1 MIALGRVEVL
11 TALVAV
17 ETVVLALLALLLIGL
32 LRSHAEIL
40 RRLPDAAGDADH
52 AAHAGTARRPP
63 DTGGHGDP
71 ATLPAHLPGP
81 RGTGGPVVDI
91 VGSTLDGAQMSI
103 SPARTDTLIAFLS
116 SGCLTCKTF
125 WDGLRADRRE
135 PLPQNIRLLVVVKDR
150 EMESPSRLRD
160 LAPPDIPVVMSSQA
174 WTDYD
179 VAMSPYF
186 LFVEA
191 AGGTVRSEGSAS
203 SWEQVH
209 SLLRDA
215 IEDDRLLAQDSPGPL
230 PESRPGSRP

>member
-40 RRLPDAAGDADH
+40 RRLPEAAGDTEH
-52 AAHAGTARRPP
+52 GEGAARPP
-63 DTGGHGDP
+63 TDAGGQRDR

-81 RGTGGPVVDI
+81 RGAGGPVVDI

-103 SPARTDTLIAFLS
+103 SPAKTDTLVAFLS

-160 LAPPDIPVVMSSQA
+160 LAPPDLPVVMSSQA

-191 AGGTVRSEGSAS
+191 DGGTVRSEGSAS

-215 IEDDRLLAQDSPGPL
+215 IEDDRLMARDSQ
-230 PESRPGSRP
+230 ESRP

>member
-1 MIALGRVEVL
+1 MPVISPAVTALGRVEVL

-40 RRLPDAAGDADH
+40 RRLPDTAADADH
-52 AAHAGTARRPP
+52 AEHAGGPGERAN
-63 DTGGHGDP
+63 
-71 ATLPAHLPGP
+71 LPAHLPGP
-81 RGTGGPVVDI
+81 RGAGGPVVDI

-103 SPARTDTLIAFLS
+103 SPAKTDTLVAFLS

-135 PLPQNIRLLVVVKDR
+135 PLPQNLRLLVVVKDP

-160 LAPPDIPVVMSSQA
+160 LAPSDIPVVMSSQA

-186 LFVEA
+186 LFIEA

-215 IEDDRLLAQDSPGPL
+215 IEDDRLMAQDSTG
-230 PESRPGSRP
+230 SRPGSRT

>member
-1 MIALGRVEVL
+1 MTGAVTAMGRVEVL

-17 ETVVLALLALLLIGL
+17 ETVVLALLALVLVGL

-40 RRLPDAAGDADH
+40 RRLPDTTSEAGGHDHPDGAAAAGGS
-52 AAHAGTARRPP
+52 AAARPRM
-63 DTGGHGDP
+63 TS
-71 ATLPAHLPGP
+71 HLPGP

-91 VGSTLDGAQMSI
+91 VGSTLDGAQMSV
-103 SPARTDTLIAFLS
+103 SPSKTDTLVAFLS

-135 PLPQNIRLLVVVKDR
+135 PLPDDIRLLVVVKDR
-150 EMESPSRLRD
+150 EMESPSRLRE
-160 LAPPDIPVVMSSQA
+160 LAPSDIPVLMSSQA

-186 LFVEA
+186 LFVGA
-191 AGGTVRSEGSAS
+191 ASGTVRSEGSAS
-203 SWEQVH
+203 SWEQVR

-215 IEDDRLLAQDSPGPL
+215 IEDERLMSQDTP
-230 PESRPGSRP
+230 

>member
-1 MIALGRVEVL
+1 MPVIALSRIDVL

-17 ETVVLALLALLLIGL
+17 ETVVLALLALLVIGL

-40 RRLPDAAGDADH
+40 RRLPEVDAEGTVTHDAAGPEE
-52 AAHAGTARRPP
+52 AGGRP
-63 DTGGHGDP
+63 TM
-71 ATLPAHLPGP
+71 PAHLPGP
-81 RGTGGPVVDI
+81 RGAGGPVHDI
-91 VGSTLDGAQMSI
+91 VGATLDGAQMSI
-103 SPARTDTLIAFLS
+103 SPAKTDTLVAFLS

-150 EMESPSRLRD
+150 DMESPSRLRD
-160 LAPPDIPVVMSSQA
+160 LAPADIPVVMSSQA

-186 LFVEA
+186 LFVDA
-191 AGGTVRSEGSAS
+191 ASGTVRSEGSAG
-203 SWEQVH
+203 SWEQVR

-215 IEDDRLLAQDSPGPL
+215 IEDERAMARESP
-230 PESRPGSRP
+230 

>member
-1 MIALGRVEVL
+1 MPVIAVGRIDVL
-11 TALVAV
+11 TMLVAV
-17 ETVVLALLALLLIGL
+17 ETVVLALMALLLIGL

-40 RRLPDAAGDADH
+40 RRLPGATDGTDRHEHTGAASAS
-52 AAHAGTARRPP
+52 ATT
-63 DTGGHGDP
+63 TGMDR
-71 ATLPAHLPGP
+71 LPTLPGP
-81 RGTGGPVVDI
+81 RGAGRPVVDI
-91 VGSTLDGAQMSI
+91 IGSTLDGAQLSV
-103 SPARTDTLIAFLS
+103 SPAKTDTLVAFLS

-150 EMESPSRLRD
+150 DMESPSRLRE

-179 VAMSPYF
+179 VAMSPFF
-186 LFVEA
+186 LFVDA
-191 AGGTVRSEGSAS
+191 ASGTVRSEGSAG

-215 IEDDRLLAQDSPGPL
+215 IEDERLTALDDPS
-230 PESRPGSRP
+230 